1 MEYLVSGPKIQND
14 DPAKAQTQ
22 ASWSEVHCV
31 THKATVSSSMVEFMI
46 LTNLGMGLFA
56 IA

>member
-14 DPAKAQTQ
+14 NPAKAQTQ

-31 THKATVSSSMVEFMI
+31 THMATVSSSMVEFVI
-46 LTNLGMGLFA
+46 LTNLGMSLFA